1 MKKIIASFAT
11 LLLVGCASAAVT
23 NLFPNGNFDSPAGTN
38 TPWVEVFGGGT
49 TTYSYPT
56 SGGNP
61 GGYGRMNNASGWG
74 IWVGGEPTPLP
85 LASLG
90 LVAGGTY
97 TFVMD
102 MKNFAGTGIGKLKIE
117 SWAGGVL
124 LSDTG
129 DISAGSQS
137 AAWATYSFPATLN
150 AAATGIKVVP
160 VAGAASQIG
169 YDNLGVVVPNSPL
182 AVSIT
187 SPANS
192 AVVVSNFSIDATAT
206 VSPGTVTNVNFYDG
220 TTLLGNDTTSP
231 YNYAVT
237 GAASGAHALKAVARD
252 SSGNSVTSSVVSIT
266 VSNLPSLPGWQ
277 LVWNDEF
284 SQANGSSPD
293 SSKWGYDIGGGGYGN
308 NELESYTSRTNN
320 ARVEGGNLVI
330 EARQE
335 NYTGPDQ
342 ILRNYTSARMLTRG
356 KWSWTYGR
364 IEARIKIP
372 KGQGIWPAFWMLG
385 TNIDA
390 GVNWPNCGEI
400 DIMENIGKTT
410 EQAKVYGTI
419 HGPQSG
425 GDYNGGAGV
434 GGNYTLPVGVLADDY
449 HVFAVEWTT
458 NQFKWYVDT
467 NLYFTATPASLPGG
481 GTWVFTNPQYLI
493 LNVAVG
499 GNWPGNPDGTTVF
512 PQQMLVDYVRVY
524 SPVTVPPTAPA
535 VPTGLTVSPGSATVY
550 LNWDASSGATGYNVK
565 RATVSGGPYT
575 TVASPTANN
584 YTDTGVAN
592 CSVYYYVVSATNSV
606 GASTNSSEQATTLGA
621 YSLAVNSGGSAAGQF
636 VADAN
641 VTGGTIGGGTTATID
656 TTGLVAPAPQAVYQ
670 AERYGNF
677 TYTFTGLISGVTYKV
692 RLHSAETY
700 WTAVGQRRFNVTLNG
715 MQVLTNFDIIAA
727 AGAANKAV
735 INEFNAIAVGGQIV
749 VQYVTVTDNARAS
762 GIEIILPR
770 PASPAGL
777 TAVASNS
784 QVSLKWNALAGAG
797 YNVKRAPVSGGAYST
812 VFSGLATTNCTD
824 TGLTNG
830 VTYYYVVS
838 ASVLGCESTNSV
850 FVSATPACS
859 PPAAPTAGNNGP
871 LFMGMTLN
879 LTATTV
885 PGATYSWSGPN
896 GFNATNQNPSLVNV
910 STNAAGVFSVTAA
923 TGGCTS
929 APATTTVVINPPAS
943 LAIVIWNG
951 SVILSWPGGTLQSAT
966 NLGSFWSNVSGA
978 TSPRTNAVTAS
989 QEFYRLKLQ

>member
-1 MKKIIASFAT
+1 MLPDPIDMKQKLNRTKSLASQYALLA
-11 LLLVGCASAAVT
+11 LLLI
-23 NLFPNGNFDSPAGTN
+23 SPV
-38 TPWVEVFGGGT
+38 WCH
-49 TTYSYPT
+49 
-56 SGGNP
+56 
-61 GGYGRMNNASGWG
+61 
-74 IWVGGEPTPLP
+74 
-85 LASLG
+85 
-90 LVAGGTY
+90 
-97 TFVMD
+97 
-102 MKNFAGTGIGKLKIE
+102 
-117 SWAGGVL
+117 
-124 LSDTG
+124 
-129 DISAGSQS
+129 
-137 AAWATYSFPATLN
+137 AAW
-150 AAATGIKVVP
+150 
-160 VAGAASQIG
+160 Q
-169 YDNLGVVVPNSPL
+169 L
-182 AVSIT
+182 AWSDEFT
-187 SPANS
+187 QADGTPP
-192 AVVVSNFSIDATAT
+192 DAT
-206 VSPGTVTNVNFYDG
+206 
-220 TTLLGNDTTSP
+220 
-231 YNYAVT
+231 
-237 GAASGAHALKAVARD
+237 
-252 SSGNSVTSSVVSIT
+252 
-266 VSNLPSLPGWQ
+266 
-277 LVWNDEF
+277 
-284 SQANGSSPD
+284 
-293 SSKWGYDIGGGGYGN
+293 KWGYDIGGGGWGN
-308 NELESYTSRTNN
+308 NELEYYTARTNN
-320 ARVEGGNLVI
+320 ARIVGGQLVI
-330 EARQE
+330 EAKVE
-335 NYTGPDQ
+335 SYGGSS
-342 ILRNYTSARMLTRG
+342 YTSARLLTKVKR
-356 KWSWTYGR
+356 SWTYGR
-364 IEARIKIP
+364 MEARIKIP

-385 TNIDA
+385 TNIDLV
-390 GVNWPNCGEI
+390 GWPTCGEI

-434 GGNYTLPVGVLADDY
+434 GGSYTLPGGAALADDF

-458 NQFKWYVDT
+458 NQIKWFMDS
-467 NLYFTATPASLPGG
+467 NQYFTATPASLPGG
-481 GTWVFTNPQYLI
+481 GTWVFTQPQFFI

-524 SPVTVPPTAPA
+524 NFVPAAPNA
-535 VPTGLTVSPGSATVY
+535 PTGLTVSPGSATVY
-550 LNWDASSGATGYNVK
+550 LNWDASSSGATGYNVK

-575 TVASPTANN
+575 TVTSPTTNN
-584 YTDTGVAN
+584 YTDTSVAN
-592 CSVYYYVVSATNSV
+592 CATYYYVVSATNSV
-606 GASTNSSEQATTLGA
+606 GASTNSSEQTATLGA

-636 VADAN
+636 TADAN
-641 VTGGTIGGGTTATID
+641 VVGGTIGATVTTTID
-656 TTGLVAPAPQAVYQ
+656 TSGLVAPAPQAVYQ

-715 MQVLTNFDIIAA
+715 TQVLTNFDIIAA

-838 ASVLGCESTNSV
+838 ASVLGCESTNSA
-850 FVSATPACS
+850 FASATPACS
-859 PPAAPTAGNNGP
+859 PPASPTAGNSGP

-896 GFNATNQNPSLVNV
+896 GFNSTIQNPSLLNV

-929 APATTTVVINPPAS
+929 APATTTVVVNPPAS

-951 SVILSWPGGTLQSAT
+951 SVILNWPGGTLQSAT
-966 NLGSFWSNVSGA
+966 NLGGSWSNVSGA